1 MKSGQKS
8 PKAPGTSKEAAS
20 MAGRIMPDTKKPGSD
35 ARHRDRNG
43 SETVQ
48 LRQADKM
55 LTRIE
60 RRGEALSASAD
71 RLLRRVS

>member
-1 MKSGQKS
+1 MKSPLKP
-8 PKAPGTSKEAAS
+8 PKGMPASKQAPV
-20 MAGRIMPDTKKPGSD
+20 AGRTMTDPKKQGSD
-35 ARHRDRNG
+35 ISHRDRG
-43 SETVQ
+43 KSDTVQ

-60 RRGEALSASAD
+60 RKGEALSASAD

>member
-1 MKSGQKS
+1 MKSSEKS
-8 PKAPGTSKEAAS
+8 LKAPGTKKEASA
-20 MAGRIMPDTKKPGSD
+20 AGSIMSDAKKPGLD

-48 LRQADKM
+48 LRRADKM
-55 LTRIE
+55 LTRVE
-60 RRGEALSASAD
+60 REGKALSASTD

>member
-1 MKSGQKS
+1 MNSSQKS
-8 PKAPGTSKEAAS
+8 PKVPGTRKEAS
-20 MAGRIMPDTKKPGSD
+20 MAGRIMSDAKKPSLE
-35 ARHRDRNG
+35 ATHRDRNG
-43 SETVQ
+43 SEAVL

-60 RRGEALSASAD
+60 RKGKALSASAD

>member
-8 PKAPGTSKEAAS
+8 PKAPGTRKEAS
-20 MAGRIMPDTKKPGSD
+20 SNSGRTMSDTKKPGLD

-43 SETVQ
+43 SETGQ

-60 RRGEALSASAD
+60 RKGHALSEGAD
-71 RLLRRVS
+71 RLLRRIS